1 MNETPIG
8 FIGLGSMGAPIAK
21 RLLDGGYD
29 LIVFDVS
36 KDKVDEYKGLGA
48 QVATSPKDVASRAEI
63 VMVSLPTPEVVKLV
77 ALGQDGVINGDK
89 ARIYVDLSTTGPKV
103 AQEVGEALAARRI
116 VAIDSPVSGGVGGAI
131 AGTLALM
138 VSGEPA
144 AVEQVMPVL
153 KAFGK
158 PGLVGTEVGQ
168 GHCLKLINNLMSA
181 THLAIT
187 AEAMVLGVKA
197 GLDPDVMLAVINT
210 GSGRN
215 AATEE
220 RFPNHVLNRS
230 FDNGFANALM
240 RKDVRLC
247 LDMAETLQ
255 VPLWVGT
262 AVDRLWMQTVLQIGA
277 DKNSTTIVQT
287 LEQWTGVEVRGKG
300 APARTAQKA

>member
-1 MNETPIG
+1 MSSGPIG
-8 FIGLGSMGAPIAK
+8 FIGLGSMGAPIAR
-21 RLLDGGYD
+21 RLLDSGRD
-29 LIVFDVS
+29 LVVFDVS
-36 KDKVDEYKGLGA
+36 KDKLDEYAVLGA
-48 QVATSPKDVASRAEI
+48 QIAASPADVASRAEL
-63 VMVSLPTPEVVKLV
+63 VMVSLPTPDVVRQV
-77 ALGQDGVINGDK
+77 ALGPEGIIAGDK
-89 ARIYVDLSTTGPKV
+89 VRIYVDLSTTGPKA
-103 AQEVGEALAARRI
+103 AQEVGAALATRNI

-138 VSGEPA
+138 VSGNPDVVKQVIPA
-144 AVEQVMPVL
+144 LSE
-153 KAFGK
+153 FGK
-158 PGLVGTEVGQ
+158 PGIVGTEVGQ
-168 GHCLKLINNLMSA
+168 GHSLKLTNNLLSA

-197 GLDPDVMLAVINT
+197 GLDPDVMLAIINT

-230 FDNGFANALM
+230 FNNGFANALM

-262 AVDRLWMQTVLQIGA
+262 AVDRLWMQTVLQVGA
-277 DKNSTTIVQT
+277 SQNSTTIVQT
-287 LEQWTGVEVRGKG
+287 LEQWTGVEVRGKD
-300 APARTAQKA
+300 APATTA

>member
-1 MNETPIG
+1 
-8 FIGLGSMGAPIAK
+8 
-21 RLLDGGYD
+21 
-29 LIVFDVS
+29 
-36 KDKVDEYKGLGA
+36 
-48 QVATSPKDVASRAEI
+48 
-63 VMVSLPTPEVVKLV
+63 MVSLPTPDVVRQV
-77 ALGQDGVINGDK
+77 ALGPEGIIAGDK
-89 ARIYVDLSTTGPKV
+89 VRIYVDLSTTGPKA
-103 AQEVGEALAARRI
+103 AQEVGAALATRNI

-138 VSGEPA
+138 VSGNPDVVKQVIPA
-144 AVEQVMPVL
+144 LSE
-153 KAFGK
+153 FGK
-158 PGLVGTEVGQ
+158 PGIVGTEVGQ
-168 GHCLKLINNLMSA
+168 GHSLKLTNNLLSA

-197 GLDPDVMLAVINT
+197 GLDPDVMLAIINT

-230 FDNGFANALM
+230 FNNGFANALM

-262 AVDRLWMQTVLQIGA
+262 AVDRLWMQTVLQVGA
-277 DKNSTTIVQT
+277 SQNSTTIVQT
-287 LEQWTGVEVRGKG
+287 LEQWTGVEVRGKD
-300 APARTAQKA
+300 APATTA

>member
-1 MNETPIG
+1 
-8 FIGLGSMGAPIAK
+8 MGAPIAR
-21 RLLDGGYD
+21 RLLDSGRD
-29 LIVFDVS
+29 LVVFDVS
-36 KDKVDEYKGLGA
+36 KDKLDEYAVLGA
-48 QVATSPKDVASRAEI
+48 QIAASPADVASRAEL
-63 VMVSLPTPEVVKLV
+63 VMVSLPTPDVVRQV
-77 ALGQDGVINGDK
+77 ALGPEGIIAGDK
-89 ARIYVDLSTTGPKV
+89 VRIYVDLSTTGPKA
-103 AQEVGEALAARRI
+103 AQEVGAALATRNI

-138 VSGEPA
+138 VSGNPDVVKQVIPA
-144 AVEQVMPVL
+144 LSE
-153 KAFGK
+153 FGK
-158 PGLVGTEVGQ
+158 PGIVGTEVGQ
-168 GHCLKLINNLMSA
+168 GHSLKLTNNLLSA

-197 GLDPDVMLAVINT
+197 GLDPDVMLAIINT

-230 FDNGFANALM
+230 FNNGFANALM

-262 AVDRLWMQTVLQIGA
+262 AVDRLWMQTVLQVGA
-277 DKNSTTIVQT
+277 SQNSTTIVQT
-287 LEQWTGVEVRGKG
+287 LEQWTGVEVRGKD
-300 APARTAQKA
+300 APATTA